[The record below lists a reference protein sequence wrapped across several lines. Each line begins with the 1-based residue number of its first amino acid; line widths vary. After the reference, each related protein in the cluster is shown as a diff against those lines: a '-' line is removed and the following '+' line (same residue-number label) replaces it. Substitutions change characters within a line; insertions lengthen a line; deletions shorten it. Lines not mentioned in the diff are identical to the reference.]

1 MFYRL
6 REKFARF
13 MYGRYGTD
21 ELSRFL
27 IYAAM
32 ACCIL
37 SFFFKGAVLDLLIWV
52 FIILSYFRIFSK
64 NHQKRYEENQKYLA
78 EKSRFMGWFNREK
91 KLIGQRKDFH
101 IYTCPGCKQ
110 KIRIPRGKG
119 KIVVK
124 CPKCHTEFTKRS

>member
-1 MFYRL
+1 
-6 REKFARF
+6 

-21 ELSRFL
+21 ALSQFL
-27 IYAAM
+27 VYAAL
-32 ACCIL
+32 AC
-37 SFFFKGAVLDLLIWV
+37 V
-52 FIILSYFRIFSK
+52 ILSYIFKHSIFNMLIWILIIISYYRMFSK
-64 NHQKRYEENQKYLA
+64 NHQKRYAENMKFL
-78 EKSRFMGWFNREK
+78 EVKNRFMSWFRREK

>member
-1 MFYRL
+1 MFGRL
-6 REKFARF
+6 REKLGRF

-21 ELSRFL
+21 AFSQFL
-27 IYAAM
+27 IYAALV
-32 ACCIL
+32 CCVF
-37 SFFFKGAVLDLLIWV
+37 SFLFKNSIWDLLIWV
-52 FIILSYFRIFSK
+52 FIIFSYFRIFSK
-64 NHQKRYEENQKYLA
+64 NHQKRYEENQKFLEA
-78 EKSRFMGWFNREK
+78 KGRFMNWFRKEK
-91 KLIGQRKDFH
+91 NLLGQRKDFH

>member
-64 NHQKRYEENQKYLA
+64 RTILLFLIPLMLMQK
-78 EKSRFMGWFNREK
+78 S
-91 KLIGQRKDFH
+91 
-101 IYTCPGCKQ
+101 
-110 KIRIPRGKG
+110 
-119 KIVVK
+119 
-124 CPKCHTEFTKRS
+124 

>member
-1 MFYRL
+1 MFYKL
-6 REKFARF
+6 REKFSKF

-21 ELSRFL
+21 ALSQFL
-27 IYAAM
+27 IYAALV
-32 ACCIL
+32 CCVL
-37 SFFFKGAVLDLLIWV
+37 SFFFKNSIWSLFIWF

-64 NHQKRYEENQKYLA
+64 NHQKRYEENQKFLEA
-78 EKSRFMGWFNREK
+78 KGKFTGWFYREK
-91 KLIGQRKDFH
+91 KLLGQRKDFH